1 MLDKLRSRIYSRPTW
16 KYKLKYLLIAKV
28 LWGLVDR
35 TREEPTGQSI
45 KPDSSQKKINI
56 PTGINIR
63 KTIAVVMNAAVQIT

>member
-1 MLDKLRSRIYSRPTW
+1 MR
-16 KYKLKYLLIAKV
+16 
-28 LWGLVDR
+28 GLVDG

-45 KPDSSQKKINI
+45 KPDSALYTPVKIGI